1 MLLCTALYLLAG
13 PVCFGAYY
21 ALAKSEEKEVL
32 QSLLED
38 MSMRSRIIGYL
49 IWPYTI
55 YFIRQ
60 NLVAELEVRAKPAAK
75 ETSVDELLRE
85 SMPQKSSRPKR

>member
-1 MLLCTALYLLAG
+1 MLLSVAIYLLAG

-21 ALAKSEEKEVL
+21 ALTKPEEKEVL
-32 QSLLED
+32 QSIVENMTL
-38 MSMRSRIIGYL
+38 RSRIIGFL
-49 IWPYTI
+49 VWPYTI

-60 NLVAELEVRAKPAAK
+60 NLAAELEERAKPAAK

-85 SMPQKSSRPKR
+85 SMPQKPSRAKR